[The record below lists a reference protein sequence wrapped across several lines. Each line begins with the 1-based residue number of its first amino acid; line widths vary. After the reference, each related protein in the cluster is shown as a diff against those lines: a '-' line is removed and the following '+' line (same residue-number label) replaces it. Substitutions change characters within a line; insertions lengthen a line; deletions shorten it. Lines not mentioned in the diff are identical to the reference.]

1 MKAEEQRLFAVQL
14 LDLVQKMEQMIKD
27 YCRLLTA
34 KDDGHGL
41 EQEESEEDP
50 F

>member
-1 MKAEEQRLFAVQL
+1 MKAEEQRLFASQL

-34 KDDGHGL
+34 KDDGHWL